1 MRKFALSSL
10 ILAAAAGGAAHG
22 QPAPDVRPCASP
34 VQARSCDLDEILA
47 ANRTL
52 EQVAAF
58 WGEPRID
65 GPGGEMKI
73 YFFPSNERL
82 WLSFTDGGAL
92 RRAILLSN
100 DVVPRTRVVMNE
112 LPITRARRRDQLDLT
127 RPLTAADVNRA
138 WGPPDSLAGSGVD
151 HWIYTMTDGEIVTLV
166 FDGDRLAG
174 TGARPAAAAAP
185 ARPARGDRM
194 RFGSSYAYAVNDQFT
209 ERLSKPQPGERGGGS
224 SFLADPRSRDPA
236 TGRFRIDIPALLE
249 AIARDRQAIFLGTTP
264 ESTHSMPRD
273 GYAVALVVDNA
284 GPVQD
289 YHWYRHNADG
299 SWSGKGYLPTNQD
312 ASGNL
317 LLDPR
322 NANGDFG
329 AVGSDRLNY
338 STFVGYFYVRRGA
351 TVGAE
356 PRD

>member
-1 MRKFALSSL
+1 MRKFAFILM
-10 ILAAAAGGAAHG
+10 LAAAGAGAHA
-22 QPAPDVRPCASP
+22 QPALACASP
-34 VQARSCDLDEILA
+34 AQAQARSCDLDEILA
-47 ANRTL
+47 ANRTV

-73 YFFPSNERL
+73 YFFPSDERL
-82 WLSFTDGGAL
+82 WLSFTEGGVLA
-92 RRAILLSN
+92 RAILLSE

-112 LPITRARRRDQLDLT
+112 LAITRARRRDQLDLT

-138 WGPPDSLAGSGVD
+138 WGPPDSLVGSGVD
-151 HWIYTMTDGEIVTLV
+151 HWVYTMADGEIMTLV

-174 TGARPAAAAAP
+174 TGPRPAAAPGP

-194 RFGSSYAYAVNDQFT
+194 RFSSSYAYAVNDEFT
-209 ERLSKPQPGERGGGS
+209 ERLGKPQPGDRGGGS
-224 SFLADPRSRDPA
+224 SFLADPRSRNPA

-264 ESTHSMPRD
+264 ESTESMPND
-273 GYAVALVVDNA
+273 GYAVALVVDNE

-289 YHWYRHNADG
+289 YHWYRHNPDG
-299 SWSGKGYLPTNQD
+299 SWSGKTYLVSDQD
-312 ASGNL
+312 ASANRL
-317 LLDPR
+317 RDPR

-338 STFVGYFYVRRGA
+338 STFVGYFYVRQGA